1 MNDLILEVTQEDID
15 NGKRRNC
22 SLCPIALALMRKFN
36 LDPSE
41 DSLDAARVGLTMASI
56 FPVMDRKR
64 KSQYFYL
71 PDEASEFIKDF
82 DSKLPVKPFSFTLI
96 PR

>member
-1 MNDLILEVTQEDID
+1 MNDLIVEVTQEDID

-22 SLCPIALALMRKFN
+22 SRCPIALALMRKFN

-41 DSLDAARVGLTMASI
+41 DSLDAASVGLTIASI
-56 FPVMDRKR
+56 FPVMHRERKP
-64 KSQYFYL
+64 QYFNM

-82 DSKLPVKPFSFTLI
+82 DSKLPVKPFSFTLK

>member
-1 MNDLILEVTQEDID
+1 MNDLILEITQEDID
-15 NGKRRNC
+15 KGKAGNC

-41 DSLDAARVGLTMASI
+41 DSLDYARVGLTMASI
-56 FPVMDRKR
+56 FPVMDRER
-64 KSQYFYL
+64 KPQYFNM

-82 DSKLPVKPFSFTLI
+82 DSKLPVKPFSFTLK